1 MRKVLAIG
9 WANTKR
15 FLRERSNIFF
25 VFIFPMF
32 IILLLGLMFGGGF
45 DARVGVHVAG
55 EEGPLSSA
63 LVSALDGLDDIAV
76 VRYGSSEAL
85 TEAVQRG
92 QVNAGVEVPEGYDAA
107 LTGGGSAEVGFVA
120 RTGDENGMLARET
133 VADVVAAQAR
143 PIRAARFV
151 AGEGVSSFGDALAVA
166 RVLAAQEPSLTV
178 AYSQAGESV
187 FKDFENLG
195 TFDLGAGSELALF
208 MFLTSM
214 AAAADLI
221 LTRRL
226 GVARRMLST
235 PTSTAV
241 ILGGEVVG
249 RFGVAMVQGVYIMLG
264 TLLVFGVNWGD
275 PLGAIAVVVMFALV
289 GSGAA
294 MLAGSIFRNEQQA
307 VGLGILLSL
316 GLAAVGGAM
325 MPIELFPDTMQ
336 AIARFTPHYW
346 AIDAFAELVRRGGNI
361 LDILPQLGV
370 LAAFAAFF
378 LVLATWRLHRV
389 LTR

>member
-63 LVSALDGLDDIAV
+63 LVGALDGLDDIAV